1 MGIESFEVSKDD
13 TFGDLLNDYQK
24 KQTIKV
30 GVYTSGYF
38 EYWRMYPGTLE
49 AFVRKDL
56 ELVMANLRKH
66 LGPTAEIVWP
76 GLVSTLDEA
85 DRAGRRFKQE
95 NVDLVVFVAFTY
107 TVDVISLQCLRYVEK
122 VPLVIF
128 LRQSHRDID
137 FRGNYEQTLRNS
149 SMIAASQLTGTF
161 RKMGIFENFEV
172 VVGADSDE
180 EPYRAMK
187 RYYDAVGT
195 YHYLRELNIGIIGH
209 VFRGMFDHEFDR
221 TSITGALGPQVIDI
235 QISHL
240 LELWEKVTDAEVKEC
255 ARHVQWVRQ
264 YTFQGVTEE
273 EFLRESRF
281 TVAYKRL
288 ISRFRLDAVCFLG
301 QHYVEVKTGCT
312 GYLASVVLAK
322 EKRTMANTEGDVNG
336 LIMMCIMNRLTG
348 QAPLF
353 GEWGEYGEKENAMQM
368 MMHGYGDPDLAKG
381 PEYVKITGTPENWG
395 HQGSG
400 LSVEFTARPGPVT
413 IGHLIDDKR
422 DGWRM
427 LIGTGEAVDA
437 EQSIP
442 CEDVTLLYKPPVP
455 IKDFV
460 RTILKTGFD
469 HHAIMCYGDVS
480 RELAQLADL
489 MGVKKNFV

>member
-1 MGIESFEVSKDD
+1 MAIESFEVSKDE
-13 TFGDLLNDYQK
+13 TFGDLLNDYEK
-24 KQTIKV
+24 KQKLKV

-38 EYWRMYPGTLE
+38 EYWRMYPKTLE
-49 AFVRKDL
+49 AFVRHDI
-56 ELVMANLRKH
+56 EVVMGKLRKH
-66 LGPTAEIVWP
+66 LGPAAEIIWP

-95 NVDLVVFVAFTY
+95 HVDLVIFVAFTY
-107 TVDVISLQCLRYVEK
+107 TVDVISLQCLRYVEHC
-122 VPLVIF
+122 PLVIYV
-128 LRQSHRDID
+128 RQSHRDID
-137 FRGNYEQTLRNS
+137 FQGNYEQTLRNS
-149 SMIAASQLTGTF
+149 AMIAVSQLTGTF
-161 RKMGIFENFEV
+161 RKMGIFDRFEV
-172 VVGADSDE
+172 VVGADFEDQ
-180 EPYRAMK
+180 PYRDIR
-187 RYYDAVGT
+187 RYFDAVRT
-195 YHYLRELNIGIIGH
+195 YHHLRELNIGIIGH

-221 TSITGALGPQVIDI
+221 TAITGSLGPQVIDI

-240 LELWEKVTDAEVKEC
+240 LELWEQVTEEEATACAKELE
-255 ARHVQWVRQ
+255 WVRQ
-264 YTFQGVTEE
+264 YRFQDVTEQE
-273 EFLRESRF
+273 LLRECRF

-288 ISRFRLDAVCFLG
+288 IRRFRLDAVCFLG

-322 EKRTMANTEGDVNG
+322 EKQFMANTEGDVNG
-336 LIMMCIMNRLTG
+336 LIMMCIMNKLTG

-368 MMHGYGDPDLAKG
+368 MMHGYGDPDLARG
-381 PEYVKITGTPENWG
+381 PEDVRITATPENWG

-400 LSVEFTARPGPVT
+400 LSVEFTARPGVVT

-427 LIGTGEAVDA
+427 LIGTGEALKA

-442 CEDVTLLYKPPVP
+442 CEDVTLLYRPNTP

-460 RTILKTGFD
+460 RKIVKTGFD
-469 HHAIMCYGDVS
+469 HHAIMCYGDLTQ
-480 RELAQLADL
+480 ELGYLADL
-489 MGVKKNFV
+489 MGVKKDFV

>member
-1 MGIESFEVSKDD
+1 MALESFEVSKDD
-13 TFGDLLNDYQK
+13 TFGDLLNDYEK
-24 KQTIKV
+24 KQKVKV
-30 GVYTSGYF
+30 GVYTCGYF
-38 EYWRMYPGTLE
+38 EYWRMYPKTLE
-49 AFVRKDL
+49 AFVRGDL
-56 ELVMANLRKH
+56 EKVLGQLRKH
-66 LGPTAEIVWP
+66 LGPQVEIVWP

-85 DRAGRRFKQE
+85 DRAGRLFKKE
-95 NVDLVVFVAFTY
+95 NIDLVLFVAFTY

-122 VPLVIF
+122 VPLILF

-137 FRGNYEQTLRNS
+137 FQGNYEQTLRNS
-149 SMIAASQLTGTF
+149 AMIAASQLTGTF

-172 VVGADSDE
+172 VVGADFEE
-180 EPYRAMK
+180 EPYRLIRKYA
-187 RYYDAVGT
+187 DAVGT

-221 TSITGALGPQVIDI
+221 TSITGTLGPQVIDI

-240 LELWEKVTDAEVKEC
+240 LDLWEKVTEEEVEEY
-255 ARHVQWVRQ
+255 AGQLEWVRR
-264 YTFQGVTEE
+264 YRFQDVKEE
-273 EFLRESRF
+273 EFLRECRF
-281 TVAYKRL
+281 TIAYKRL
-288 ISRFRLDAVCFLG
+288 IRRFRLDAVCFLG

-322 EKRTMANTEGDVNG
+322 EKQYMANTEGDVNG
-336 LIMMCIMNRLTG
+336 LVMMCIMNRLTG

-381 PEYVKITGTPENWG
+381 PEHVRITATPENWG

-427 LIGTGEAVDA
+427 LIGKGEAIA
-437 EQSIP
+437 AAQSIP
-442 CEDVTLLYKPPVP
+442 CEDVTLLYKPEIP

-460 RTILKTGFD
+460 RKILKTGFD
-469 HHAIMCYGDVS
+469 HHAIICYGDVTQ
-480 RELAQLADL
+480 ELGYLADL
-489 MGVKKNFV
+489 MGVKKDQV